1 MKYLA
6 IFLFLILTKFSFAQ
20 IVENIDTISIDDY
33 KMESINL
40 PPTLNEISTLE
51 YEKEDKKCGFFLGF
65 KRF

>member
-51 YEKEDKKCGFFLGF
+51 YEKEDKNVASFWGL
-65 KRF
+65 